1 MGKVFNRTRKF
12 DIRYWLIEA
21 RRRYVDITFG
31 YSIVGPLIA
40 YSNFSLI
47 AYNFTDLKNILPF
60 ELFIPLFLVGL
71 GIILSFAGLVFRKY
85 HLPTSF
91 KMQYERNIEQV
102 RTDYFQLL
110 GIHAIFEHLG
120 HAFNKKYESTIK
132 LVRQRIEY
140 LESVLEHQKYDVGKK
155 I

>member
-1 MGKVFNRTRKF
+1 VGKILNKKKKF
-12 DIRYWLIEA
+12 DIRYWLIEV

-31 YSIVGPLIA
+31 YAIVGPLIA

-47 AYNFTDLKNILPF
+47 AYNFTDLKDILPF

-110 GIHAIFEHLG
+110 GIYSIFSHLG
-120 HAFNKKYESTIK
+120 HPFSEKYPEVLSVVKTR
-132 LVRQRIEY
+132 LEY
-140 LESVLEHQKYDVGKK
+140 LAKVLKEQKYDVGKK